1 MYYVISVLIINII
14 AIVVTGKLTKKFKI
28 KLNEDDKIGI
38 LIGLT
43 VASIIWPISLSIL
56 TLAGLFIGVVGVASW
71 LFDKAQN

>member
-56 TLAGLFIGVVGVASW
+56 TLVGLFIGVVGVASW